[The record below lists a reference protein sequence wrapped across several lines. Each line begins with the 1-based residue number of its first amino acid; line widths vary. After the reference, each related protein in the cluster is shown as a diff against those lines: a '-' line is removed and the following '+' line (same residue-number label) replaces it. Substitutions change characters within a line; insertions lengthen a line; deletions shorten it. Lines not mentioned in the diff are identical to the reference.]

1 MFRKY
6 WCLFEMTS
14 KQDKSAKIFYALA
27 ATNCL
32 ALLSCFFGEQ
42 PGSAGHSLKM
52 ILPRFPAITDAA
64 Q

>member
-14 KQDKSAKIFYALA
+14 KQDKSAKIFYTFA
-27 ATNCL
+27 ATNYL
-32 ALLSCFFGEQ
+32 ALFSCFIWRA
-42 PGSAGHSLKM
+42 AGVSRPFTQKDT
-52 ILPRFPAITDAA
+52 PAVPAITDAA